1 MPEKD
6 KLTEGKTGGKTRG
19 NVAEPSSG
27 TAPAKRVEVDAF
39 LDKLQRTP
47 VQARSEGRGR
57 LMFGMDA
64 TASRQPTWDRAA
76 RLQAEMFQVTKNL
89 GGLDVQLA
97 FFRGFAEFKVSK
109 WTGDADELTR
119 LMTGVG
125 CLAGET
131 QIGKLLKHAVN
142 ETKKRRVN
150 ALVYVGDCF
159 EEDVDALGRTA
170 GELGL
175 LGVPAFM
182 FHEGEDP
189 IARFGFQQIA
199 KLTGGAYCS
208 FDAESAE
215 TLKDLLAAVAV
226 YAAGGRRA
234 LEDHAKAKGGEIL
247 RIAHQVKG
255 G

>member
-1 MPEKD
+1 MGNDD
-6 KLTEGKTGGKTRG
+6 KLAKSDAAG
-19 NVAEPSSG
+19 AL
-27 TAPAKRVEVDAF
+27 AKRADVDAF
-39 LDKLQRTP
+39 LDKLARAP
-47 VQARSEGRGR
+47 VQARGDGRGR

-64 TASRQPTWDRAA
+64 TASRQPSWDSAA
-76 RLQAEMFQVTKNL
+76 RLQGEMFQVTRDL

-97 FFRGFAEFKVSK
+97 FFRGFGEFKVSK
-109 WTGDADELTR
+109 WTGDTHDLTR

-142 ETKKRRVN
+142 ETRKRRIN
-150 ALVYVGDCF
+150 ALVYVGDSF

-175 LGVPAFM
+175 LGVPVFM

-199 KLTGGAYCS
+199 KLSGGAYCS
-208 FDAESAE
+208 FGAASAD
-215 TLKDLLAAVAV
+215 TLKELLAAVAV

-234 LEDHAKAKGGEIL
+234 LENHAQAKGGETL
-247 RIAHQVKG
+247 RIAHQIRRA
-255 G
+255 

>member
-1 MPEKD
+1 MGNDD
-6 KLTEGKTGGKTRG
+6 KLAKSDTAG
-19 NVAEPSSG
+19 
-27 TAPAKRVEVDAF
+27 APAKRADVDAF
-39 LDKLQRTP
+39 LDKLSRAP
-47 VQARSEGRGR
+47 VQARGDGRGR

-64 TASRQPTWDRAA
+64 TASRQPTWDSAA
-76 RLQAEMFQVTKNL
+76 RLQGEMFQVTREL

-97 FFRGFAEFKVSK
+97 FFRGFGEFKVSK
-109 WTGDADELTR
+109 WTGDTHELTR

-142 ETKKRRVN
+142 ETRKRRVN
-150 ALVYVGDCF
+150 ALVYVGDSF

-175 LGVPAFM
+175 LGVPVFM
-182 FHEGEDP
+182 FHEGGDP
-189 IARFGFQQIA
+189 VARFGFQQIA
-199 KLTGGAYCS
+199 KLSGGAYCS
-208 FDAESAE
+208 FDAASAD
-215 TLKDLLAAVAV
+215 TLKELLAAVAV

-234 LEDHAKAKGGEIL
+234 LENHAKTKGGDIL

-255 G
+255 A

>member
-1 MPEKD
+1 MGNDD
-6 KLTEGKTGGKTRG
+6 KLAKSDATG
-19 NVAEPSSG
+19 APS
-27 TAPAKRVEVDAF
+27 KRADVDAF
-39 LDKLQRTP
+39 LDKLSRAP
-47 VQARSEGRGR
+47 VQARGNGRGR

-64 TASRQPTWDRAA
+64 TASRQPSWDSAA
-76 RLQAEMFQVTKNL
+76 RLQGEMFQVTRDL

-97 FFRGFAEFKVSK
+97 FFRGFGEFKVSK
-109 WTGDADELTR
+109 WTGDTHDLTR

-142 ETKKRRVN
+142 ETRKRRIN
-150 ALVYVGDCF
+150 ALVYVGDSF

-175 LGVPAFM
+175 LGVPVFM

-199 KLTGGAYCS
+199 KLSGGAYCS
-208 FDAESAE
+208 FDAASAD
-215 TLKDLLAAVAV
+215 TLKELLAAVAV

-234 LEDHAKAKGGEIL
+234 LENHAQAKGGETL
-247 RIAHQVKG
+247 RIAHQIRRA
-255 G
+255 

>member
-1 MPEKD
+1 MTNDEKLPGRATD
-6 KLTEGKTGGKTRG
+6 RG
-19 NVAEPSSG
+19 
-27 TAPAKRVEVDAF
+27 EVDAF
-39 LDKLQRTP
+39 LEKVARTP
-47 VQARSEGRGR
+47 AMPRADGRGR

-76 RLQAEMFQVTKNL
+76 RLQGEMFLVTKEL

-97 FFRGFAEFKVSK
+97 FFRGFGEFKVSK
-109 WTGDADELTR
+109 WTADAAELTR

-142 ETKKRRVN
+142 ETKKRRIN
-150 ALVYVGDCF
+150 ALVYVGDCL

-170 GELGL
+170 GELGI

-208 FDAESAE
+208 FDGASAE
-215 TLKDLLAAVAV
+215 TLKELLAAVAV
-226 YAAGGRRA
+226 YAAGGRKA
-234 LEDHAKAKGGEIL
+234 LEDHAKTKGGDVL
-247 RIAHQVKG
+247 AIAHQVG
-255 G
+255 GR

>member
-1 MPEKD
+1 MSNDD
-6 KLTEGKTGGKTRG
+6 KLAK
-19 NVAEPSSG
+19 SG
-27 TAPAKRVEVDAF
+27 SAGTPAKRADVDAF
-39 LDKLQRTP
+39 LDKLSRTAAQP
-47 VQARSEGRGR
+47 RADGRGR

-64 TASRQPTWDRAA
+64 TASRQPTWDSAA
-76 RLQAEMFQVTKNL
+76 RLQGEMFQVTRAL

-97 FFRGFAEFKVSK
+97 FFRGFGEFKVSK
-109 WTGDADELTR
+109 WTSDATELTR

-142 ETKKRRVN
+142 ETRKRRIN
-150 ALVYVGDCF
+150 ALVYVGDSF

-175 LGVPAFM
+175 LGVPVFM
-182 FHEGEDP
+182 FHEGGDA

-199 KLTGGAYCS
+199 KLSGGAYCA
-208 FDAESAE
+208 FDAASAD
-215 TLKDLLAAVAV
+215 TLKELLAAVAV

-234 LEDHAKAKGGEIL
+234 LENHAKAKGGEIL

-255 G
+255 A

>member
-1 MPEKD
+1 MSNDD
-6 KLTEGKTGGKTRG
+6 KLAKS
-19 NVAEPSSG
+19 NAAA
-27 TAPAKRVEVDAF
+27 APAKRADVDAF
-39 LDKLQRTP
+39 LDKLSRAPAQPR
-47 VQARSEGRGR
+47 ADGRGR

-64 TASRQPTWDRAA
+64 TASRQPSWDSAA
-76 RLQAEMFQVTKNL
+76 RLQGEMFQITREL

-97 FFRGFAEFKVSK
+97 FFRGFGEFKVSK
-109 WTGDADELTR
+109 WTGDTNELTR

-142 ETKKRRVN
+142 ETRKRRVN
-150 ALVYVGDCF
+150 ALVYVGDSF

-175 LGVPAFM
+175 LGVPVFM
-182 FHEGEDP
+182 VHEGGDP
-189 IARFGFQQIA
+189 VARFGFQQIA
-199 KLTGGAYCS
+199 KLSGGAYCS
-208 FDAESAE
+208 FDAASAD
-215 TLKDLLAAVAV
+215 TLKELLAAVAV

-234 LEDHAKAKGGEIL
+234 LENHAKTKGGDIL

-255 G
+255 A